1 MMWAVIYMGH
11 SEVDADKIQTILE
24 HEGLL
29 VKIRK
34 IGREDNKVFEIL
46 VPKEEV
52 EDAHEVLS
60 EAIY

>member
-11 SEVDADKIQTILE
+11 SKMDADKIRNILE

-29 VKIRK
+29 VKVKR
-34 IGREDNKVFEIL
+34 IGRNDNMVYEIL

-60 EAIY
+60 EVVY